1 MNRYND
7 GCLLSSRWTFIWIMK
22 IFFDV
27 RDIAI
32 NLV

>member
-7 GCLLSSRWTFIWIMK
+7 DYLLSRRWTFIWIMK
-22 IFFDV
+22 IFVDV

-32 NLV
+32 NSE